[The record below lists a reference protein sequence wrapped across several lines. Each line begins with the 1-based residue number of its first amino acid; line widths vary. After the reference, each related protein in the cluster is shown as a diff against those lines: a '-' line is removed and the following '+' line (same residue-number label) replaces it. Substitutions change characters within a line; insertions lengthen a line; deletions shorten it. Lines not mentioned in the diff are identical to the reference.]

1 MATQNHLN
9 RVYLGKKPMTQRN
22 INRRFTRI
30 FTDEDSDISPQ
41 RRRGRREKPEIRHR
55 RSEIG
60 RENGYF
66 VCRERATNKNVSPSR
81 TITGYLTAD
90 FRGFSQMGTSDDRL
104 GRLRDRVFCLSG
116 DDDKQKGS
124 PRGVTPRWSL
134 PVADVDNTPRGE
146 PRGVDARTPQGR
158 LFCPIA
164 VSRSGKNS
172 SLCDLCVS
180 AVSKSF
186 SAFIGVNLR
195 LKTLNALRYA
205 LGALLF
211 PSLRQSAVNFS
222 LRFALCAL
230 LLQGLLPTA
239 YCPLPTVPMSALIG
253 VNLRLVCLL
262 LTKRYFT

>member
-1 MATQNHLN
+1 MATLTVIDSHQFLQTW
-9 RVYLGKKPMTQRN
+9 RPLRLCARQFFSTSVWSVLRARLRQRTDQPWAEPRSQRI
-22 INRRFTRI
+22 INRRFSRI

-41 RRRGRREKPEIRHR
+41 RRRVRREKPEIRHR

-90 FRGFSQMGTSDDRL
+90 FRGFSQMGISDDRL
-104 GRLRDRVFCLSG
+104 RRLRDRVFCLSG

-124 PRGVTPRWSL
+124 PRGV
-134 PVADVDNTPRGE
+134 
-146 PRGVDARTPQGR
+146 DARTPQGK

-164 VSRSGKNS
+164 VSRLGKNS
-172 SLCDLCVS
+172 SLCDLCAS

-195 LKTLNALRYA
+195 L
-205 LGALLF
+205 
-211 PSLRQSAVNFS
+211 
-222 LRFALCAL
+222 
-230 LLQGLLPTA
+230 
-239 YCPLPTVPMSALIG
+239 
-253 VNLRLVCLL
+253 VCLL
-262 LTKRYFT
+262 QTWRALHLCASKPKFRGISHEHSV